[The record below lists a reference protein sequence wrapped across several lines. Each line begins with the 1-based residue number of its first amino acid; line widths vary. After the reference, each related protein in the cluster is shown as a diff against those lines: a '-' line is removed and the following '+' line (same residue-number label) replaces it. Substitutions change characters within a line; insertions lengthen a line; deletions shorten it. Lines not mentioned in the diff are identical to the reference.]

1 MRPALRG
8 AGLALVLLAGG
19 CGGEEPPPPEPKE
32 PQGRAETRSIRN
44 TDAVGYSGSAVAD
57 KVDGALT
64 ANEEAEKKRREE
76 AERAGQ

>member
-1 MRPALRG
+1 MKRALIV
-8 AGLALVLLAGG
+8 AALALAA
-19 CGGEEPPPPEPKE
+19 CSQEEPPPPEKKE

-64 ANEEAEKKRREE
+64 ANEEAVKKKQQEADQAEE
-76 AERAGQ
+76 

>member
-1 MRPALRG
+1 MSRVVRRVV
-8 AGLALVLLAGG
+8 LASALLAAG
-19 CGGEEPPPPEPKE
+19 CGGEEPPPPEPRE

-64 ANEEAEKKRREE
+64 ANEAAAKTREE
-76 AERAGQ
+76 EAQ

>member
-1 MRPALRG
+1 MRILPIVVALLLG
-8 AGLALVLLAGG
+8 A
-19 CGGEEPPPPEPKE
+19 CSGEEPPPPEPKQ

-64 ANEEAEKKRREE
+64 ANEEAEKKRQEE
-76 AERAGQ
+76 AERAAGQ